1 MTESSP
7 LVLYQ
12 RTDAPGVIYGVPPGD
27 LTVADWD
34 ALPPDLKREVK
45 ASALYAAV
53 PSEEVRDPL
62 GELSNEAF
70 DKLSPSDKGAR
81 TRKTNELRE
90 KAERLAAEQEAAAQ
104 ANQEAG
110 PDTGED
116 GD

>member
-1 MTESSP
+1 MTDAP
-7 LVLYQ
+7 QLVVYQ
-12 RTDAPGVIYGVPPGD
+12 RTGAPGVIYGVPNGD
-27 LTVADWD
+27 LSTADWE

-70 DKLSPSDKGAR
+70 DKLSPVDKGAR
-81 TRKTNELRE
+81 TRKANELRE
-90 KAERLAAEQEAAAQ
+90 EAERLTAEQGADE
-104 ANQEAG
+104 E
-110 PDTGED
+110 